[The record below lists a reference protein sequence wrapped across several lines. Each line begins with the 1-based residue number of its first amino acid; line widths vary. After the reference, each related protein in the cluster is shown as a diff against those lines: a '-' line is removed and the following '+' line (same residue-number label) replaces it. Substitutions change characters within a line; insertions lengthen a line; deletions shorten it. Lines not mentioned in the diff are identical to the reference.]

1 MYNKILVIG
10 CPGSGKSTFARRLRD
25 IMGLPLFYLDML
37 YHKPDKTTV
46 SSQEFDEKLKKILD
60 NDKWI
65 IDGNYQRTMA
75 VRLECCDT
83 VFWLDYPTELC
94 LESIKSRIG
103 KPREDM
109 PWIETEFDEEFFEYV
124 RNFNDTQRDG
134 ITELLD
140 NFKEKNIIVFH
151 SREQSENFLD
161 DLKECKKCR

>member
-37 YHKPDKTTV
+37 KHKPDKTTV
-46 SSQEFDEKLKKILD
+46 SGQDFDEKMKVILD
-60 NDKWI
+60 NEKWI

-75 VRLECCDT
+75 VRLKYCDT
-83 VFWLDYPTELC
+83 VFWLDYSTQLC

-103 KPREDM
+103 KSREDM
-109 PWIETEFDEEFFEYV
+109 PWVETELDEKFFEYV
-124 RNFNDTQRDG
+124 RNFNITQRDG

-140 NFKEKNIIVFH
+140 KFKEKNIIIFH
-151 SREQSENFLD
+151 SREESEIFLN

>member
-37 YHKPDKTTV
+37 KHKPDKTTV
-46 SSQEFDEKLKKILD
+46 SGQEFDEKLKVILD
-60 NDKWI
+60 NEKWI

-75 VRLECCDT
+75 VRLKYCDT
-83 VFWLDYPTELC
+83 VFWLDYSTQLC

-103 KPREDM
+103 KSREDM
-109 PWIETEFDEEFFEYV
+109 PWIETELDEEFFEYV
-124 RNFNDTQRDG
+124 RNFNITQRDG

-140 NFKEKNIIVFH
+140 KFKEKNIIIFH
-151 SREQSENFLD
+151 SREESEIFLN
-161 DLKECKKCR
+161 DLKENMK

>member
-25 IMGLPLFYLDML
+25 IMGLPLYYLDMIW
-37 YHKPDKTTV
+37 HKADKTTV
-46 SSQEFDEKLKKILD
+46 SQDEFDSRLNEILTQ
-60 NDKWI
+60 DKWI
-65 IDGNYQRTMA
+65 IDGNYKRT
-75 VRLECCDT
+75 LEKRIEKCDT

-124 RNFNDTQRDG
+124 RNFNDTQRDR

-140 NFKEKNIIVFH
+140 KFKEKNIIVFH
-151 SREQSENFLD
+151 SREQSENFLN
-161 DLKECKKCR
+161 DLKENMK